1 MTEPTNPTRLGRRVV
16 VTGIGGITALGQ
28 DWPSI
33 ANRLKAQKNCVVTMA
48 EWDKY
53 DGLNTRLA
61 APVTDFEVPS
71 HYSRKKI
78 RSMGRVSIMATRA
91 SELALID
98 AGLLDDPIVT
108 SGEMG
113 IAYGSSTGST
123 DPITAFGDM
132 LKTGDMS
139 GVTATS
145 YIRMMAH
152 TTAVNVGV
160 FFGLKGRI
168 HTTSSAC
175 TSGSQGIGYAYE
187 AIKYGQQTL
196 MLAGGGEELCPTEAV
211 VFDTLFATST
221 KNTTPELSP
230 RPFDA
235 QRDGLV
241 IGEGACTLVLEELE
255 HAKARG
261 AKIYAEIV
269 GFGTNSD
276 GQHVTQ
282 PNSETMEIAIRLA
295 LKDAALTPD
304 AIGYVNAHGTATD
317 RGDIAESHATH
328 AVFGAD
334 MPISSLKSYT
344 GHTLGA
350 CGALEAWVS
359 IEMMNAGW
367 FAPTLNLDN
376 IDPECAALD
385 YIRGEPRALDTDYVM
400 SNNFAFGGI
409 NTSLIFKRWKTT

>member
-1 MTEPTNPTRLGRRVV
+1 MI
-16 VTGIGGITALGQ
+16 TGVGGVTALGH
-28 DWPSI
+28 DWQTI
-33 ANRLKAQKNCVVTMA
+33 ASRLKALTNCVVRMND
-48 EWDKY
+48 WDRY

-61 APVTDFEVPS
+61 APIVDFDKPA
-71 HYSRKKI
+71 HYTRKKI
-78 RSMGRVSIMATRA
+78 RSMGRVSIMAAWA
-91 SELALID
+91 SEKALMD
-98 AGLLDDPIVT
+98 AELLDSPVVT
-108 SGEMG
+108 SGAMG

-123 DPITAFGDM
+123 DPIIAFGDM
-132 LKTGDMS
+132 LKEGDMS

-160 FFGLKGRI
+160 FFGLKGRV

-187 AIKYGQQTL
+187 AIKYGQQDL

-221 KNTTPELSP
+221 KNDQPAHTPS
-230 RPFDA
+230 PFDRD
-235 QRDGLV
+235 RDGLV

-276 GQHVTQ
+276 GLHVTQ
-282 PNSETMEIAIRLA
+282 PNANTMEVAIRLA
-295 LKDAALTPD
+295 LKDAALAPD
-304 AIGYVNAHGTATD
+304 AIGYINAHGTATD
-317 RGDIAESHATH
+317 RGDIAETQATS
-328 AVFGAD
+328 AVFGPT

-367 FAPTLNLDN
+367 FAPTLNLSN
-376 IDPECAALD
+376 IDPECGELD
-385 YIRGEPRALDTDYVM
+385 YIKDDIRQINTDYVM

-409 NTSLIFKRWKTT
+409 NTSLIFKRWRE

>member
-1 MTEPTNPTRLGRRVV
+1 MSRRVV
-16 VTGIGGITALGQ
+16 ITGIGGVSALGH
-28 DWPSI
+28 DWPTI
-33 ANRLKAQKNCVVTMA
+33 AKRLQEKYNCVVTMA

-53 DGLNTRLA
+53 PSLNTRLA
-61 APVTDFEVPS
+61 APITDFVQPK

-91 SELALID
+91 SEVALED
-98 AGLLDDPIVT
+98 AGLLGDPIVS

-123 DPITAFGDM
+123 EPIIGFGDM
-132 LKTGDMS
+132 LKNGDMS
-139 GVTATS
+139 GINATS

-160 FFGLKGRI
+160 FFGLKGRV

-175 TSGSQGIGYAYE
+175 TSGSQAIGYAFE
-187 AIKYGQQTL
+187 AIKFGQQTL

-221 KNTTPELSP
+221 KNDEPHTTP
-230 RPFDA
+230 RPFDS

-261 AKIYAEIV
+261 AKIYAELV

-276 GQHVTQ
+276 GLHITQ
-282 PNSETMEIAIRLA
+282 PNADTMEVAIRLA
-295 LKDAALTPD
+295 LSNAAIDANQ
-304 AIGYVNAHGTATD
+304 IGYINAHGTATE
-317 RGDIAESHATH
+317 RGDIAESKATH
-328 AVFGAD
+328 SVFGQHT
-334 MPISSLKSYT
+334 PISSLKSYT

-367 FAPTLNLDN
+367 FAPSLNLEEV
-376 IDPECAALD
+376 DPECAPLD
-385 YIRGEPRALDTDYVM
+385 YIKDQIRELNTDYVM

-409 NTSLIFKRWKTT
+409 NTSLIFKRWQA